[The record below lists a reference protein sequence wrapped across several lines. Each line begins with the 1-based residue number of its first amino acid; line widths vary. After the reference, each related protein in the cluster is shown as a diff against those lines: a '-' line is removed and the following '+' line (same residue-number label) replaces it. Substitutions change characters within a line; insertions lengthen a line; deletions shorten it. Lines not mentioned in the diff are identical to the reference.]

1 MKIIGMIP
9 ARLGSKR
16 IKKKNLRLIDGLPLI
31 QYIVNAA
38 KASSLLDEIYINSES
53 TQFADIAEES
63 GVKFYQRPEE
73 LSFDI
78 ATNDDFALD
87 FINKVECDVCL
98 LYTSPSPRDRG

>member
-1 MKIIGMIP
+1 MIP

-73 LSFDI
+73 LSSDV
-78 ATNDDFALD
+78 ATNA
-87 FINKVECDVCL
+87 
-98 LYTSPSPRDRG
+98 